1 MNTILLRSIGALT
14 MVSAVLIG
22 PIGASAAA
30 PEGIQ
35 GNVTV
40 VNDEASPVPVTIQEN
55 SREPYSVFKSVSPGS
70 FIQIEFP
77 SDKIF
82 VIEEVNSR
90 FGCRGDFSEFPPRLG
105 FGVKES
111 SNLTTGTGFIYLERY
126 NATETSAGDFRHVNA
141 RFSGRLYAYPISPI
155 SVLWRSDSCEFVSD
169 MSVLI
174 SGYLIPADS

>member
-1 MNTILLRSIGALT
+1 MKTIRSAFLCSAIPAVFLSLT
-14 MVSAVLIG
+14 SV
-22 PIGASAAA
+22 AA
-30 PEGIQ
+30 PPTLEVI
-35 GNVTV
+35 
-40 VNDEASPVPVTIQEN
+40 VNNDASQPVPVEVTNQEN

>member
-1 MNTILLRSIGALT
+1 
-14 MVSAVLIG
+14 
-22 PIGASAAA
+22 
-30 PEGIQ
+30 
-35 GNVTV
+35 
-40 VNDEASPVPVTIQEN
+40 
-55 SREPYSVFKSVSPGS
+55 VSPGD

-90 FGCRGDFSEFPPRLG
+90 FGCSGDFSEFPPRLG

-111 SNLTTGTGFIYLERY
+111 SNLATTGFIYLERY
-126 NATETSAGDFRHVNA
+126 NATEISAGDFREVDA
-141 RFSGRLYAYPISPI
+141 RFSGRLYAYPVSPI
-155 SVLWRSDSCEFVSD
+155 SVSWRSDSCGFVTE